1 MVKVLCVFAIA
12 IGVFFSYVDHRPNF
26 DDMPIL
32 VLAIALATFVFGAI
46 EPRYPWLWALLIGG
60 IIPLVNIATGG
71 GFPSLLVLVFSF
83 AGAYLGSFSRRMLI
97 RST

>member
-1 MVKVLCVFAIA
+1 MVKVLFVFAVA
-12 IGVFFSYVDHRPNF
+12 IGAFFSYVDHRPNF

-32 VLAIALATFVFGAI
+32 VLAVALAAFVFGAL

-60 IIPLVNIATGG
+60 IIPLINIASGG

-83 AGAYLGSFSRRMLI
+83 AGAYLGSFGRRILI